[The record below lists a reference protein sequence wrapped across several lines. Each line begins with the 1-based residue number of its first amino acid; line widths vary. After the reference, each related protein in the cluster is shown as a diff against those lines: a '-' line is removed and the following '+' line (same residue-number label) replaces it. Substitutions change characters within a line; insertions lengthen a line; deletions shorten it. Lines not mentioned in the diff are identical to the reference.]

1 MLDYFDIDWPNILK
15 LYEKNVNLTTNNFL
29 DTINSVL
36 NKYAPLKRVNKYKLR
51 FKNKPWITSGIQ
63 KSIYI
68 KNKLLKKFINK
79 KDPQSKAIFHEQYK
93 TYRNLLSTLMKQSKQ
108 NYYTKYFENN
118 WNNIKNTWKG
128 IKTII
133 SIKNITAT
141 VPHSIEFNNKTITDP
156 TAMSNVFNNYFTSIA
171 KKTNSNIKFSP
182 KHYTDYLSY
191 SNTNTFFL
199 TPTDKNEI
207 SLIISSLDSHKSS
220 GPNSIPVKI
229 LKLLKNDISQQLS
242 DIFNMSFSTGQF
254 PSVLKIAKVIP
265 IHKKQSRVDYTN
277 YRPISLLSNI
287 EKIIEKLMYK
297 RLSNFLDINN
307 LIYSLQFGF
316 QPKYSTNHALINL
329 TESIRQSLDEG
340 SFGCGIFVDLQKAFD
355 TVDHKILL
363 YKLEYVIIIRVI
375 CNDWFKSYLSDCKQF
390 VSINEYNSDLM
401 PVDFGVPQG
410 SVLGPLLFLI
420 YINTAK
426 AITLLMI
433 QIFFIQVSL

>member
-1 MLDYFDIDWPNILK
+1 MLHLK
-15 LYEKNVNLTTNNFL
+15 K
-29 DTINSVL
+29 
-36 NKYAPLKRVNKYKLR
+36 VNKYKLR

-79 KDPQSKAIFHEQYK
+79 KDPQSKVVFHEQYK

-254 PSVLKIAKVIP
+254 PSVLKIGKVIP

-316 QPKYSTNHALINL
+316 
-329 TESIRQSLDEG
+329 
-340 SFGCGIFVDLQKAFD
+340 
-355 TVDHKILL
+355 
-363 YKLEYVIIIRVI
+363 
-375 CNDWFKSYLSDCKQF
+375 
-390 VSINEYNSDLM
+390 
-401 PVDFGVPQG
+401 
-410 SVLGPLLFLI
+410 
-420 YINTAK
+420 
-426 AITLLMI
+426 
-433 QIFFIQVSL
+433 